1 MPAGGGSSSDPLFP
15 CYERNYIMVPM
26 EDGGMRRID
35 DNPNP
40 HPWRDRFALG
50 PRSGATGSCSR

>member
-40 HPWRDRFALG
+40 HPWRDRFVLAL
-50 PRSGATGSCSR
+50 RT